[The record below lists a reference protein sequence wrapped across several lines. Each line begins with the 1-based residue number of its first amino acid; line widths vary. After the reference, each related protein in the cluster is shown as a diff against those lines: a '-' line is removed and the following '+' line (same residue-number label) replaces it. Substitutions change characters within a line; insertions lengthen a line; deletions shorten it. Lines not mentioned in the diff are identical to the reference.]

1 MNVAFNPG
9 INYGTMYRPNIN
21 KPIRKMEAPTSLP
34 QTSYYKDP
42 IPSVFHSKE
51 DCGVGETYL
60 NCALSGSEGDP
71 NNLPCNFY
79 KPADYNEEDPVYIAR
94 LYPWDGSE
102 SIVKEIHLKDVD
114 LTHADK
120 IETFAYG
127 IYLEDKGEIANLNDI
142 LTAYDHAHDNAH
154 DNASDGAKF
163 NLDKVDV
170 ISAIRDFMEAGLNQG
185 YYNQYVD
192 FLALL
197 NAVER
202 NSKPLKP

>member
-79 KPADYNEEDPVYIAR
+79 KSADY
-94 LYPWDGSE
+94 
-102 SIVKEIHLKDVD
+102 
-114 LTHADK
+114 HAY
-120 IETFAYG
+120 F
-127 IYLEDKGEIANLNDI
+127 
-142 LTAYDHAHDNAH
+142 
-154 DNASDGAKF
+154 NASDST
-163 NLDKVDV
+163 NSHLDKVNIV
-170 ISAIRDFMEAGLNQG
+170 SAIREFMEAGFNQG

-197 NAVER
+197 NAIER
-202 NSKPLKP
+202 NSY

>member
-9 INYGTMYRPNIN
+9 INYGTMYRPNTN
-21 KPIRKMEAPTSLP
+21 KPKSKMEATTSLP

-42 IPSVFHSKE
+42 IPSVFHSKD

-79 KPADYNEEDPVYIAR
+79 KPADYNEDDPVYIAR

-142 LTAYDHAHDNAH
+142 LTAYDQAHFNAQ
-154 DNASDGAKF
+154 SDTKS

-170 ISAIRDFMEAGLNQG
+170 ISAIKEFMQAGLKQG
-185 YYNQYVD
+185 FYSQYVD
-192 FLALL
+192 YLSLF
-197 NAVER
+197 NAIER
-202 NSKPLKP
+202 NKF

>member
-1 MNVAFNPG
+1 MNVAFNPS

-21 KPIRKMEAPTSLP
+21 KPIRKMETPTSLP

-42 IPSVFHSKE
+42 IPSVFHSKD
-51 DCGVGETYL
+51 DCSVGETYL
-60 NCALSGSEGDP
+60 NCALAGREGDP

-79 KPADYNEEDPVYIAR
+79 KPADYNEDDPVYIAR

-114 LTHADK
+114 LTHANE
-120 IETFAYG
+120 IEAFAYG
-127 IYLEDKGEIANLNDI
+127 IYLKDKGEITNLDDI
-142 LTAYDHAHDNAH
+142 LTAYHHAH
-154 DNASDGAKF
+154 DNASDGAKS

-197 NAVER
+197 NAIER
-202 NSKPLKP
+202 NNHLKV

>member
-9 INYGTMYRPNIN
+9 INYGTTYRPNTS
-21 KPIRKMEAPTSLP
+21 KPASKKEAPISLP
-34 QTSYYKDP
+34 QTSYHVDSTP
-42 IPSVFHSKE
+42 MVFHSKD

-60 NCALSGSEGDP
+60 NCALSGSAGDP
-71 NNLPCNFY
+71 NNMPCNFY
-79 KPADYNEEDPVYIAR
+79 KPVDYNEDDPVYIAR

-114 LTHADK
+114 LTHANE

-127 IYLEDKGEIANLNDI
+127 IYLKDKGEIANLNDI
-142 LTAYDHAHDNAH
+142 LTAYDHAHDNAL
-154 DNASDGAKF
+154 SDTKS

-170 ISAIRDFMEAGLNQG
+170 ISAIREYMEAGLKQG

-192 FLALL
+192 YLALF
-197 NAVER
+197 NAIER
-202 NSKPLKP
+202 NSH

>member
-42 IPSVFHSKE
+42 IPSVFHSEE

-79 KPADYNEEDPVYIAR
+79 KSADFFQGFLHFRQEN
-94 LYPWDGSE
+94 
-102 SIVKEIHLKDVD
+102 
-114 LTHADK
+114 
-120 IETFAYG
+120 
-127 IYLEDKGEIANLNDI
+127 LELQ
-142 LTAYDHAHDNAH
+142 LRH
-154 DNASDGAKF
+154 
-163 NLDKVDV
+163 V
-170 ISAIRDFMEAGLNQG
+170 
-185 YYNQYVD
+185 
-192 FLALL
+192 
-197 NAVER
+197 
-202 NSKPLKP
+202 PL

>member
-1 MNVAFNPG
+1 MNVAFNPS

-21 KPIRKMEAPTSLP
+21 KTIRKMETPTSLP

-60 NCALSGSEGDP
+60 NCAFSGSEGDP

-79 KPADYNEEDPVYIAR
+79 KPADYNEDDPVYIAR
-94 LYPWDGSE
+94 VYPWDGSE

-114 LTHADK
+114 LTHANE

-127 IYLEDKGEIANLNDI
+127 IYLKDKGEIANLNDI
-142 LTAYDHAHDNAH
+142 LTAYDHAHDNAL
-154 DNASDGAKF
+154 SDTKS

-170 ISAIRDFMEAGLNQG
+170 ISAIREYMEAGLKQG

-192 FLALL
+192 YLALF
-197 NAVER
+197 NAIER
-202 NSKPLKP
+202 NSH

>member
-1 MNVAFNPG
+1 MNVAFNPS

-21 KPIRKMEAPTSLP
+21 KTIRKMETPTSLP

-79 KPADYNEEDPVYIAR
+79 KPADYNEDDPVYIAR
-94 LYPWDGSE
+94 VYPWDGSE

-114 LTHADK
+114 LTHANE

-127 IYLEDKGEIANLNDI
+127 IYLKDKGEIANLNDI
-142 LTAYDHAHDNAH
+142 LTAYDHAHDNAL
-154 DNASDGAKF
+154 SDTKS

-170 ISAIRDFMEAGLNQG
+170 ISAIREYMEAGLKQG

-192 FLALL
+192 YLALF
-197 NAVER
+197 NAIER
-202 NSKPLKP
+202 NSH

>member
-21 KPIRKMEAPTSLP
+21 KPIKKMETPTTLP
-34 QTSYYKDP
+34 QTNYYKNP

-51 DCGVGETYL
+51 DYGVGETYL

-79 KPADYNEEDPVYIAR
+79 KPADYNEDDPVYIAR

-114 LTHADK
+114 LTHANK

-127 IYLEDKGEIANLNDI
+127 IYLKDKGEIANLDDI
-142 LTAYDHAHDNAH
+142 LTAYDHAHDNA
-154 DNASDGAKF
+154 SPCTKS
-163 NLDKVDV
+163 NLNKVDV
-170 ISAIRDFMEAGLNQG
+170 IRAIREFMEAGLNQG
-185 YYNQYVD
+185 YFNQYVD
-192 FLALL
+192 YLSLF
-197 NAVER
+197 NGIER
-202 NSKPLKP
+202 NRH

>member
-79 KPADYNEEDPVYIAR
+79 KSADYNEDDPVYIAR

-127 IYLEDKGEIANLNDI
+127 IYLKDKGEIVNIDDI
-142 LTAYDHAHDNAH
+142 LIAYDHAYFNAYDSTNSH
-154 DNASDGAKF
+154 
-163 NLDKVDV
+163 LDKVDIV
-170 ISAIRDFMEAGLNQG
+170 SAIREFMEAGFNQG
-185 YYNQYVD
+185 YYKQYVD

-197 NAVER
+197 NAIER
-202 NSKPLKP
+202 NSY

>member
-1 MNVAFNPG
+1 MNVAFNPS

-21 KPIRKMEAPTSLP
+21 KTIRKMETPTSLP

-60 NCALSGSEGDP
+60 NCAFSGSEGDP

-114 LTHADK
+114 LTHANE

-127 IYLEDKGEIANLNDI
+127 IYLKDKGEIANLNDI
-142 LTAYDHAHDNAH
+142 LTAYDHAHDNAL
-154 DNASDGAKF
+154 SDTKS

-170 ISAIRDFMEAGLNQG
+170 ISAIREYMEAGLKQG

-192 FLALL
+192 YLALF
-197 NAVER
+197 NAIER
-202 NSKPLKP
+202 NSH